1 MLALTSLDVTFI
13 FDSACVSA
21 SFGDKGCS
29 VLQIFSKQQMSSV
42 ELSSYCSR
50 CVFSQQF
57 AYYFFVKR
65 VKRSAILYHYQNNSN
80 VLAPVVQT
88 LDSTIHRINHYPVDI
103 KCQGNQL
110 RYPMDRFLSGEQR
123 YPTFEQPGP
132 DLLFLLSLDSL
143 TKGRPS
149 DGFFLNVEDL
159 IRQAIRSF
167 DYPECTIFK
176 QLVQTIAPV
185 EKVGR

>member
-1 MLALTSLDVTFI
+1 M
-13 FDSACVSA
+13 
-21 SFGDKGCS
+21 
-29 VLQIFSKQQMSSV
+29 
-42 ELSSYCSR
+42 
-50 CVFSQQF
+50 
-57 AYYFFVKR
+57 KR

-80 VLAPVVQT
+80 VL
-88 LDSTIHRINHYPVDI
+88 N
-103 KCQGNQL
+103 
-110 RYPMDRFLSGEQR
+110 
-123 YPTFEQPGP
+123 
-132 DLLFLLSLDSL
+132 LLFLLSLDSL
-143 TKGRPS
+143 TKGRPT

>member
-1 MLALTSLDVTFI
+1 MILINRHFVSLP
-13 FDSACVSA
+13 
-21 SFGDKGCS
+21 
-29 VLQIFSKQQMSSV
+29 KQ
-42 ELSSYCSR
+42 
-50 CVFSQQF
+50 F
-57 AYYFFVKR
+57 
-65 VKRSAILYHYQNNSN
+65 KRSESI
-80 VLAPVVQT
+80 
-88 LDSTIHRINHYPVDI
+88 
-103 KCQGNQL
+103 
-110 RYPMDRFLSGEQR
+110 F
-123 YPTFEQPGP
+123 
-132 DLLFLLSLDSL
+132 FLLSLDSL

>member
-1 MLALTSLDVTFI
+1 MSETFRHFVSLP
-13 FDSACVSA
+13 
-21 SFGDKGCS
+21 
-29 VLQIFSKQQMSSV
+29 KQ
-42 ELSSYCSR
+42 L
-50 CVFSQQF
+50 
-57 AYYFFVKR
+57 
-65 VKRSAILYHYQNNSN
+65 KRS
-80 VLAPVVQT
+80 
-88 LDSTIHRINHYPVDI
+88 
-103 KCQGNQL
+103 
-110 RYPMDRFLSGEQR
+110 F
-123 YPTFEQPGP
+123 
-132 DLLFLLSLDSL
+132 FLLSLGSL

>member
-1 MLALTSLDVTFI
+1 MLALTSLHVTFI
-13 FDSACVSA
+13 FDSACLSA

-29 VLQIFSKQQMSSV
+29 VLQIFSKQQMLSV

-50 CVFSQQF
+50 CVVSQQF
-57 AYYFFVKR
+57 AYFFF
-65 VKRSAILYHYQNNSN
+65 VKRSAILYDYQNNSN
-80 VLAPVVQT
+80 VM
-88 LDSTIHRINHYPVDI
+88 N
-103 KCQGNQL
+103 
-110 RYPMDRFLSGEQR
+110 
-123 YPTFEQPGP
+123 
-132 DLLFLLSLDSL
+132 LLFLLSLDSL

>member
-1 MLALTSLDVTFI
+1 M
-13 FDSACVSA
+13 
-21 SFGDKGCS
+21 
-29 VLQIFSKQQMSSV
+29 
-42 ELSSYCSR
+42 
-50 CVFSQQF
+50 
-57 AYYFFVKR
+57 
-65 VKRSAILYHYQNNSN
+65 KRSAILYDYQNNSN
-80 VLAPVVQT
+80 VLNP
-88 LDSTIHRINHYPVDI
+88 
-103 KCQGNQL
+103 
-110 RYPMDRFLSGEQR
+110 
-123 YPTFEQPGP
+123 
-132 DLLFLLSLDSL
+132 LFLLSLDSL